1 MIVQT
6 IRQYDFEQVTWN
18 SPGKENECFDPRFLI
33 RFRARPED
41 LHGEL
46 LSHPCGFSIA
56 IWDKAKGSPYH
67 LFFDRRQ
74 QNYTSVRDPDGGC
87 RVMECSLKTGED
99 PQPWKIGFP
108 LALAGSQSGEHEF
121 AVLFDGVYFQIL
133 CDGIVMDRECPEGEP
148 PHLYERPAACTVFS
162 PALSSYSLTN
172 DLSGIRRTER
182 EIRRDI
188 PIQYYTPFGFNTWVG
203 DVVPF
208 CWKGRFHI
216 FYLFDRRHHGSRRG
230 KGAHEFWHLSSGNF
244 RDWIDHGP
252 VFELEEQWQSAGTG
266 NAFEFQGKLHLS
278 FGWHTERAKP
288 FPERA
293 NQLFYRNL
301 QLYGHTGEF
310 GIDEIGSLTPGG
322 ASYAV
327 SEDGIHF
334 TQSRRLM
341 HYLENPSI
349 FVQPDGSLRLCQEG
363 IWESDRLGNWRPVNP
378 DFPPHGKESFARNC
392 LDCPT
397 RFELDGWEYFMAGF
411 TGFWGRPLDGK
422 TDWIDFAERGWDTY
436 DGTCV
441 PMVYPDSRGR
451 LVEGGWINGNGW
463 GSCLLLREI
472 IPLGNGRL
480 GKRWIEETLPE
491 FEEGT
496 SFSGTAELPLTGDVL
511 LEFTAASAGTPFLLL
526 LEGDGTPCEFRL
538 DTAEGRAQWSA
549 ASSGTPVPR
558 LPTFRE
564 AVLASPEKISHT
576 QFPNTPFF
584 GRDYAKEN
592 LNALPP
598 SFRIRLLVHADPKLD
613 AALLDAEIDGKYTM
627 TTLRT
632 DLKTR
637 SVRILS
643 GAETGCLRPAK
654 NRIRSAE
661 R

>member
-252 VFELEEQWQSAGTG
+252 VTEVAAQWQTVGTG
-266 NAFEFQGKLHLS
+266 TMFFHKGKYYYCHGYHTNRMLPNEKLASVLLSDGFERRGYVESVPYAEIEKRGLFPDGANYIVSENGVDFVSGGKEFHWAENPGIYSKDENTLVLYCG
-278 FGWHTERAKP
+278 FGTWEA
-288 FPERA
+288 E
-293 NQLFYRNL
+293 
-301 QLYGHTGEF
+301 
-310 GIDEIGSLTPGG
+310 GIDGKW
-322 ASYAV
+322 
-327 SEDGIHF
+327 
-334 TQSRRLM
+334 RLKD
-341 HYLENPSI
+341 PS
-349 FVQPDGSLRLCQEG
+349 
-363 IWESDRLGNWRPVNP
+363 
-378 DFPPHGKESFARNC
+378 FPPSGKTTSMKNTAECPSF
-392 LDCPT
+392 
-397 RFELDGWEYFMAGF
+397 FEWNGYRYLMMGW
-411 TGFWGRPLDGK
+411 TGFWRISGEK
-422 TDWIDFAERGWDTY
+422 WICRR
-436 DGTCV
+436 
-441 PMVYPDSRGR
+441 S
-451 LVEGGWINGNGW
+451 
-463 GSCLLLREI
+463 
-472 IPLGNGRL
+472 
-480 GKRWIEETLPE
+480 
-491 FEEGT
+491 
-496 SFSGTAELPLTGDVL
+496 
-511 LEFTAASAGTPFLLL
+511 SA
-526 LEGDGTPCEFRL
+526 
-538 DTAEGRAQWSA
+538 W
-549 ASSGTPVPR
+549 
-558 LPTFRE
+558 
-564 AVLASPEKISHT
+564 
-576 QFPNTPFF
+576 
-584 GRDYAKEN
+584 
-592 LNALPP
+592 
-598 SFRIRLLVHADPKLD
+598 
-613 AALLDAEIDGKYTM
+613 
-627 TTLRT
+627 
-632 DLKTR
+632 
-637 SVRILS
+637 
-643 GAETGCLRPAK
+643 
-654 NRIRSAE
+654 
-661 R
+661 